1 MENQNSIREKRKKV
15 IVDLVNDSL
24 YVPMKEKE
32 LAVFLQVAKDYPFI
46 IFRLMRWVSRISAPV
61 AESISVHP

>member
-1 MENQNSIREKRKKV
+1 MDNRRIYYARVSSKDQNLARQI
-15 IVDLVNDSL
+15 
-24 YVPMKEKE
+24 E
-32 LAVFLQVAKDYPFI
+32 LFKSMGAKDYPFI